1 VSERVERI
9 GNSVIVYDD
18 ALVGQISE
26 RVFAADAIDIAQA
39 AHATGRGRV
48 LPVTIEGRACIL
60 RHYYRGG
67 LVRHFS
73 RDSFVWTGRDATRSF
88 HEYRL
93 LAELRDAGLP
103 VPTPVA
109 ARYVRRGAVY
119 TADLITETLASV
131 EPLSGVLQNA
141 PLSAGRWREIGMLVG
156 RFHRANVFHA
166 DLNAHNI
173 QVARGGDLFLLD
185 FDRGRMMPG
194 PGAWSERNLQRLRRS
209 LRKINRNDGAHFAES
224 DWELLVEGYRVA
236 TAR

>member
-18 ALVGQISE
+18 ALVGQMSE
-26 RVFAADAIDIAQA
+26 RVFVARESDDAQSE
-39 AHATGRGRV
+39 HATGRGRV
-48 LPVTIEGRACIL
+48 LPVTIAGRDCML

-73 RDSFVWTGRDATRSF
+73 RDSFVWTGQDATRSF

-93 LAELRDAGLP
+93 LAALRVSGLP
-103 VPTPVA
+103 VPAPVA
-109 ARYVRRGAVY
+109 ARYVRGGALY
-119 TADLITETLASV
+119 TADLITETLPNV
-131 EPLSGVLQNA
+131 EPLSAVLDRA
-141 PLSAGRWREIGMLVG
+141 ALSSERWHEIGTLVG
-156 RFHRANVFHA
+156 RFHRSNVFHA

-173 QVARGGDLFLLD
+173 QVGSDGDLFLLD

-209 LRKINRNDGAHFAES
+209 LRKINRIDGAHFAES
-224 DWELLVEGYRVA
+224 DWEPLLQGYRA
-236 TAR
+236 ASAR

>member
-18 ALVGQISE
+18 ALVGQMSE
-26 RVFAADAIDIAQA
+26 REFVARASDDARSE
-39 AHATGRGRV
+39 HATGRGRV
-48 LPVTIEGRACIL
+48 LPVTIDGRNCML

-73 RDSFVWTGRDATRSF
+73 RDSFVWTGQDATRSF

-93 LAELRDAGLP
+93 LAALRVAGLP
-103 VPTPVA
+103 VPAPVA
-109 ARYVRRGAVY
+109 ARYVRGGALY
-119 TADLITETLASV
+119 TADVITETLPHV
-131 EPLSGVLQNA
+131 EPLSAVLHGGA
-141 PLSAGRWREIGMLVG
+141 LSSARWREIGMLVG
-156 RFHRANVFHA
+156 RFHRSNVFHA

-173 QVARGGDLFLLD
+173 QVGRDGDLFLLD

-209 LRKINRNDGAHFAES
+209 LRKISRIDGAHFAES
-224 DWELLVEGYRVA
+224 DWEPLLQGYRA
-236 TAR
+236 ASAR